1 MSLSKFYV
9 APNYFEALKSA
20 KAELGEDLLIVNQRK
35 VKVGGFL
42 GLFGGRVMVELEVR
56 VEDDPP
62 PVKKSARARTGSN
75 SSAGAGPK
83 TNPAVIS
90 RQSNEFIDPRSVY
103 SQVKQ
108 PQQAEAVVRADYQQN
123 AEALAAAQ
131 SFQPRPAP
139 VREDNTDRLMDMVRT
154 MQQQLDTLTSKMAK
168 QPQPQQIIVSPPPSG
183 ASRGAIYPPNLQRV
197 YDLLYRAEFCEPLIN
212 KIMID
217 MQNIPEAS
225 KDDWEKLKE
234 HLRIKLVG
242 LFKTAPQISLNEE
255 AEGRETA
262 GDAPAAG
269 KMPKLVAF
277 VGTTGVGKTTTL
289 AKIATNLVL
298 RAKKK
303 AMLLTIDTYRV
314 AATHQISTYADII
327 GVPFEIIYKES
338 DFLPCIMKH
347 RDVDVILIDTAG
359 RSQRNNLEVL
369 ELRKFLYP
377 GNNIDIEIFLVISST
392 INYRDMQ
399 DIIKNFGKVNFNKL
413 IFTKTDE
420 TTTWGP
426 ILSLASEADKPIIYI
441 SNGQNV
447 PDDIMPAEANYV
459 VKKIIDNEDLI

>member
-20 KAELGEDLLIVNQRK
+20 KAELGEDFLIVNQRK

-56 VEDDPP
+56 VEDGPQP
-62 PVKKSARARTGSN
+62 AKKSARARAGSN
-75 SSAGAGPK
+75 SSPAANSNP
-83 TNPAVIS
+83 NPAIIS
-90 RQSNEFIDPRSVY
+90 KQSNEFIDPRSVY
-103 SQVKQ
+103 SQVRQQ
-108 PQQAEAVVRADYQQN
+108 PEINARTDYSQSAEAV
-123 AEALAAAQ
+123 LAAQ

-139 VREDNTDRLMDMVRT
+139 VREDNTDKLMDMMRT
-154 MQQQLDTLTSKMAK
+154 MQQQLDTLNSKMAK

-183 ASRGAIYPPNLQRV
+183 ASKGAIYPPNLQRV

-392 INYRDMQ
+392 IKYRDMQ

>member
-1 MSLSKFYV
+1 MPLTKFYV
-9 APNYFEALKSA
+9 AQNYFEALKSA
-20 KAELGEDLLIVNQRK
+20 KSELGEDFLIVAQRK
-35 VKVGGFL
+35 IKVGAIL
-42 GLFGGRVMVELEVR
+42 GIFGGRTMVELEVR
-56 VEDDPP
+56 VEDEPP
-62 PVKKSARARTGSN
+62 AQQQSRKN
-75 SSAGAGPK
+75 
-83 TNPAVIS
+83 S
-90 RQSNEFIDPRSVY
+90 RQKSSPAPLIRQSEDFIDPRAIYSNSRQQVQPEVQQSGAY
-103 SQVKQ
+103 SQTS
-108 PQQAEAVVRADYQQN
+108 DS
-123 AEALAAAQ
+123 AAPKQ
-131 SFQPRPAP
+131 SFQPRPQVSA
-139 VREDNTDRLMDMVRT
+139 RDEGTDRILDMMRT
-154 MQQQLDTLTSKMAK
+154 MQQQLDSLNHQISK
-168 QPQPQQIIVSPPPSG
+168 QPQQQQVIISSPAPGTP
-183 ASRGAIYPPNLQRV
+183 ASSNSAHYPPNLQRV

-217 MQNIPEAS
+217 IQTIPESS
-225 KDDWEKLKE
+225 KEDWEILKE
-234 HLRIKLVG
+234 HLRKKLIS
-242 LFKTAPQISLNEE
+242 LCKTAPQISLNDEPDN
-255 AEGRETA
+255 GQP
-262 GDAPAAG
+262 GAAG
-269 KMPKLVAF
+269 VKMPKLVAF

-298 RAKKK
+298 KAKKK

-314 AATHQISTYADII
+314 AATYQISTYADII
-327 GVPFEIIYKES
+327 GVPYEIIYKES

-347 RDVDVILIDTAG
+347 QDVDVILIDTAG

-392 INYRDMQ
+392 IKYRDMQ

-447 PDDIMPAEANYV
+447 PDDIMAAEAGYV
-459 VKKIIDNEDLI
+459 VKKIIDSEELI

>member
-255 AEGRETA
+255 AEGREEEGA
-262 GDAPAAG
+262 RGEEGSPQGREGCAPDEGPQEVGPVGDAFREARFPGPQGNAQPG
-269 KMPKLVAF
+269 QVDIVRSRDRVVAS
-277 VGTTGVGKTTTL
+277 TGL
-289 AKIATNLVL
+289 F
-298 RAKKK
+298 RR
-303 AMLLTIDTYRV
+303 Y
-314 AATHQISTYADII
+314 
-327 GVPFEIIYKES
+327 
-338 DFLPCIMKH
+338 
-347 RDVDVILIDTAG
+347 
-359 RSQRNNLEVL
+359 L
-369 ELRKFLYP
+369 ELA
-377 GNNIDIEIFLVISST
+377 I
-392 INYRDMQ
+392 
-399 DIIKNFGKVNFNKL
+399 
-413 IFTKTDE
+413 
-420 TTTWGP
+420 
-426 ILSLASEADKPIIYI
+426 
-441 SNGQNV
+441 
-447 PDDIMPAEANYV
+447 
-459 VKKIIDNEDLI
+459 